1 MTPRRRGAHCE
12 LTFHS
17 FSRETRSRVVLLLPS
32 YSCTSPT
39 IIYLEIRGPS
49 PSQALIPR
57 SSGAITPPS
66 HMYVSVYIYV
76 YILYIHIFS
85 TPFYFRR
92 ALSSSLFLSF
102 PFLSF
107 PPRFGSPF
115 RERGCSPSTIY
126 LACPVNG
133 TGEGHVCARV
143 RA

>member
-66 HMYVSVYIYV
+66 HMYVSVYIYICIYFI
-76 YILYIHIFS
+76 YIYFPPLSIFAAHYPRPS
-85 TPFYFRR
+85 F
-92 ALSSSLFLSF
+92 F